1 MWRPQL
7 RGRRPGRGGAPGW
20 RAAGWL
26 RDLRAQDLRPRLRGH
41 DLLREGARPGRRPCR
56 DHRAAGRRGGAGRR
70 RLRLPPPA
78 RRRDRV
84 RDQPR
89 PCLRAVAAGDRARG
103 GAGVR
108 RAVHRPRRA
117 GDPRAE
123 RHRLPGAGGGHRRLP
138 GLRDPHRDR
147 LRPDRAQP
155 ALAGAARAAG
165 RDAPDLARRRRH
177 ELRDARAGQPD
188 PRLRRRP
195 AAGADRG
202 PPGAPGRDPDH
213 ARRHPP
219 HPLDRGPADHRRLR
233 ADRSCR
239 GHGRREHRA
248 QRRHFH
254 RRDRGRALHAGRH
267 LPHPEAAQAADR
279 GREALGAWCRP
290 DAAGRGRR
298 PGGRAAGALRRR
310 HRRRRRDRGR
320 RGADD
325 ADRGDRRRPA
335 RPDHRDAD
343 RRRHHRRP
351 PARGGLHGRRDGDS
365 TATGS
370 P

>member
-7 RGRRPGRGGAPGW
+7 RGRRPGRGGAARR
-20 RAAGWL
+20 RAAGRL
-26 RDLRAQDLRPRLRGH
+26 RDLRAQDLRPRLRRH
-41 DLLREGARPGRRPCR
+41 DLLREGARPRRRPRRASSCCR
-56 DHRAAGRRGGAGRR
+56 PTRGSRATTPSAT
-70 RLRLPPPA
+70 PPA

-117 GDPRAE
+117 GHPRAE

-219 HPLDRGPADHRRLR
+219 RALDRGPADHRRLR
-233 ADRSCR
+233 PDRSCR
-239 GHGRREHRA
+239 GHGRREHR
-248 QRRHFH
+248 
-254 RRDRGRALHAGRH
+254 DSTT
-267 LPHPEAAQAADR
+267 P
-279 GREALGAWCRP
+279 
-290 DAAGRGRR
+290 
-298 PGGRAAGALRRR
+298 
-310 HRRRRRDRGR
+310 
-320 RGADD
+320 
-325 ADRGDRRRPA
+325 
-335 RPDHRDAD
+335 
-343 RRRHHRRP
+343 RP
-351 PARGGLHGRRDGDS
+351 PS
-365 TATGS
+365 
-370 P
+370 